1 MVVLILF
8 HIAFFYTLYTK
19 PFTMATSE
27 LLSTFFPTWL
37 KRSKYDNYWLNT
49 HSHPVLSNYYPISSV
64 VRSLLGLQYRHSKI
78 QKLSEMADV
87 GFCTFLYLCL
97 FHYLL
102 GSIGWFYLLN
112 SKFSYEIALFGALTF
127 TYQAYHIKQQP
138 CIVYTLAWFPFVL
151 MHNTFISSIA
161 VGMVLLAGYYP
172 LAMYLL
178 PVGFILNPDW
188 IAFAVGLLIGLP
200 QIIPF
205 LRYLPKTIR
214 GSVKAPSDS
223 PTETKFY
230 FGLTPIVL
238 LIIHFEWRFLWLFA
252 PIVISYLLRNYLP
265 RVHQRA
271 WLLSVYA
278 VIITTLP
285 LIPQKMVVPLLL
297 LHAFDLWFHN
307 RGLLPPRP
315 YCELPKKPSLAF
327 NNKLTKFL
335 SKNLGDARVAG
346 LPHPLFTG
354 LVNDFKTLG
363 YCGSMQNKLMW
374 KWRKSFKHNPFIDGV
389 NKDGITTARV
399 KYAYS
404 RKELDWL
411 HTPVRHLWLN
421 PEFQSGKC

>member
-1 MVVLILF
+1 MLWLILF
-8 HIAFFYTLYTK
+8 HFVFFYELYTK

-37 KRSKYDNYWLNT
+37 KGGKYDSYWLNT
-49 HSHPVLSNYYPISSV
+49 HSHPVLASYYPPQLLSSFIG
-64 VRSLLGLQYRHSKI
+64 RFTSLNTS
-78 QKLSEMADV
+78 
-87 GFCTFLYLCL
+87 FCVFLYTT
-97 FHYLL
+97 FIHYLV
-102 GSIGWFYLLN
+102 GSIGWYLVL
-112 SKFSYEIALFGALTF
+112 SGFGPFPKYEGLVALFGALTF
-127 TYQAYHIKQQP
+127 TYQAYHLKQQP

-151 MHNTFISSIA
+151 MHNTVISSVA
-161 VGMVLLAGYYP
+161 VGMVLLGGYYP

-178 PVGFILNPDW
+178 PVGFLLNPDW
-188 IAFAVGLLIGLP
+188 IAFAIGLLIGLP

-205 LRYLPKTIR
+205 LSYLPKTIR
-214 GSVKAPSDS
+214 GGVKAPSDS
-223 PTETKFY
+223 PTEKRFY
-230 FGLTPIVL
+230 FGVTPIIL
-238 LIIHFEWRFLWLFA
+238 LMLNFQWRFLWLLA

-335 SKNLGDARVAG
+335 SENIGDARVSG

-354 LVNDFKTLG
+354 LINNFKTLG

-374 KWRKSFKHNPFIDGV
+374 KWRKSFRHNPFIDGV
-389 NKDGITTARV
+389 EKDGITRARV

-404 RKELDWL
+404 VKRLDWKP
-411 HTPVRHLWLN
+411 TECRHLWLN
-421 PEFQSGKC
+421 PEF